1 MTKRRDAGPSQR
13 QLRVAEEIRHVLAW
27 LFERRDFR
35 DPELAEANITVTE
48 VRTSPDLKHA
58 VVFVSRLGRSDVD
71 ALLPALK
78 RAAVFLRGQV
88 AHALRLKFAPELS
101 FQPDHA
107 LEYAMKIDRL
117 MHAPEVARDLD
128 KPE

>member
-1 MTKRRDAGPSQR
+1 
-13 QLRVAEEIRHVLAW
+13 LRVAEEIRHVLAG

-35 DPELAEANITVTE
+35 DPELAEALITVTE
-48 VRTSPDLKHA
+48 VRASPDLKHA
-58 VVFVSRLGRSDVD
+58 TVFVSRLGRSDVD

-78 RAAVFLRGQV
+78 RAGAYLRGQV

-107 LEYAMKIDRL
+107 LDYAMKIDRL
-117 MHAPEVARDLD
+117 MHTPEVARDL
-128 KPE
+128 E